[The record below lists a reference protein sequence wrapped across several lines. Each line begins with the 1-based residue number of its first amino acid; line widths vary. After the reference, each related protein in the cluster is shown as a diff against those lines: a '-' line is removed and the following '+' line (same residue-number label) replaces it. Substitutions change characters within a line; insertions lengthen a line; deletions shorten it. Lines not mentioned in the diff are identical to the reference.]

1 MSGGPSEEALAQAAR
16 QLGQVLR
23 GAGWRVAIAESSTGG
38 LIGHSITMIPGSS
51 DYFPGG
57 VISYSNRAKEVEL
70 GVPASLMEQHGAVSA
85 EVAEAMADGVR
96 QRFGTELGLSVTGVA
111 GPEGGSEGKPVGTH
125 WIGVAL
131 RGHPSRAEHRLFGH
145 DRDGNK
151 AAAALAALEL
161 ALAEVLAAAPD
172 AVAPDAT

>member
-1 MSGGPSEEALAQAAR
+1 MSGPSEEQLADAAR
-16 QLGQVLR
+16 QLGETLR
-23 GAGWRVAIAESSTGG
+23 AAGWRIATAESSTGG
-38 LIGHSITMIPGSS
+38 LVGHSITMIPGSS
-51 DYFPGG
+51 DYYPGG
-57 VISYSNRAKEVEL
+57 VISYSNQAKQVEL
-70 GVPASLMEQHGAVSA
+70 GVPLQLLAERGAVSA

-131 RGHPSRAEHRLFGH
+131 RGHPTHVEHRLLPH
-145 DRDGNK
+145 DREGNK

-161 ALAEVLAAAPD
+161 ALAEVSAAVPSRG
-172 AVAPDAT
+172 